1 MTVNKELWTQLHE
14 NPSTTSIDWCWLP
27 GWSFAPTVFAEL
39 YQQLPGRHWG
49 ANIHSTTATF
59 TEQAQT
65 LAAQAPDNAIWIGW
79 SLGGALAM
87 AAATTSN
94 ARSIITLATG
104 ASFTQRPHQ
113 QGGMSATQ
121 FEDFSHQFN
130 TAPAKT
136 ARRFLGLCS
145 QGSTDAKATLRALA
159 EHQLPAEEAFDEL
172 THSLAWLGDYQ
183 LDTQNAKSPQQHW
196 YGNDDALNP
205 HGLIP
210 SQPSCSS
217 GHAFFLRAEGRDEL
231 LATLKPFVQNTQ
243 TTRNKQLVA
252 QQFSRAARS
261 YDDAASIQQRT
272 VSRLLEQI
280 GEISGHWLDIG
291 CGTGAALP
299 SLLALGAEHI
309 SGIDLAS
316 GMLEQAAE
324 RKGLLPNQVTLLQA
338 DADDLPIDSNSQDGV
353 FSSLMLQW
361 SEDPNCTLQEWSRV
375 LKPNGLLAIATL
387 IPGTQRE
394 LRQAW
399 LAIDNQPHVN
409 HFTDTNTLKL
419 ALQNNGLT
427 LLHEAQSCL
436 QEDYASLPE
445 LLRGLKAI
453 GATNVNPG
461 RRVGLGGRAALTQ
474 LDKHY
479 PRNADGTLP
488 LSYEVIWLIA
498 RAGA

>member
-1 MTVNKELWTQLHE
+1 MTANKELWSLLKE
-14 NPSTTSIDWCWLP
+14 NPSENTLDWCWLP
-27 GWSFAPTVFAEL
+27 GWSFAPSVFAEL

-49 ANIHSTTATF
+49 ANIHNTTATF
-59 TEQAQT
+59 AEQAKT
-65 LAAQAPDNAIWIGW
+65 LAEQAPENAIWIGW
-79 SLGGALAM
+79 SLGGALAHS
-87 AAATTSN
+87 ASKYSN
-94 ARSIITLATG
+94 ACSIMTLAT
-104 ASFTQRPHQ
+104 AAQFTQVATQ
-113 QGGMSATQ
+113 LGGMPAAQ
-121 FEDFSHQFN
+121 FEDFCHQFN
-130 TAPAKT
+130 QAPAKM

-145 QGSTDAKATLRALA
+145 QGSVDAKATMRTLARHQLNSEEHLAALA
-159 EHQLPAEEAFDEL
+159 
-172 THSLAWLGDYQ
+172 HSLSWLGDYQ
-183 LDTQNAKSPQQHW
+183 LAPHSAEPLVQHW
-196 YGNDDALNP
+196 YGSDDALNP
-205 HGLIP
+205 CGLHP
-210 SQPSCSS
+210 SQQSCSS
-217 GHAFFLRAEGRDEL
+217 GHAFFLSAEGRDEL
-231 LATLKPFVQNTQ
+231 LAVLTPLAQSPQAA
-243 TTRNKQLVA
+243 RNKQLVA

-272 VSRLLEQI
+272 MSHLLEQL
-280 GEISGHWLDIG
+280 GEINGHWLDIG

-309 SGIDLAS
+309 CGIDLAS
-316 GMLEQAAE
+316 GMLEQAAQ

-361 SEDPNCTLQEWSRV
+361 SEDPNTTLQEWTRV
-375 LKPNGLLAIATL
+375 LKPHGLLAITTL

-409 HFTDTNTLKL
+409 HFTDTKTLKQ
-419 ALQNNGLT
+419 ALQDNGLT

-436 QEDYASLPE
+436 QEGYPSLPE

-461 RRVGLGGRAALTQ
+461 RRAGLGGRAALTQ
-474 LDKHY
+474 LDQHY